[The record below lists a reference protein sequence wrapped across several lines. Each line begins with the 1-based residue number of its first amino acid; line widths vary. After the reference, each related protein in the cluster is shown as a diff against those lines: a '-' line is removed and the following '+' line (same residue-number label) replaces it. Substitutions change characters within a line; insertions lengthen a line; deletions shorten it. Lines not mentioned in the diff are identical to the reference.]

1 MMFQP
6 AKQSS
11 NSDCVQV
18 AALIKATPQSTK
30 ARAQFEQMK
39 RQQDQQPE
47 ADVAEVE
54 LQYRGGSLV
63 GESVT
68 GA

>member
-11 NSDCVQV
+11 SLDSVQV

-39 RQQDQQPE
+39 RQQNQQQ
-47 ADVAEVE
+47 DVAEVE

-63 GESVT
+63 EESVT